1 MHVLFHTDAYPVAL
15 WHRLS
20 SQQMNASAGNH
31 LQDGSIWNTIH
42 SPEAGQHVRARGK
55 YDTDDVGPDQ
65 LESKALRVHEHG

>member
-1 MHVLFHTDAYPVAL
+1 MQV
-15 WHRLS
+15 R
-20 SQQMNASAGNH
+20 GII